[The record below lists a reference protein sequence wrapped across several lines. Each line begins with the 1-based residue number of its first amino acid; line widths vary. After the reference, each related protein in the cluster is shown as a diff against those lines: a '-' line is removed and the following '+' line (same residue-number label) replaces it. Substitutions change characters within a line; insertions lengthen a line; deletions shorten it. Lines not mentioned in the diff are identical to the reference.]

1 MKLAGLVIAGLVLL
15 FGLRLIGMALQTAIT
30 GKVLIRRGW
39 QGHWQKTPTRQDALK
54 TAFRDGLMGAL
65 LLGLS
70 VALLT

>member
-15 FGLRLIGMALQTAIT
+15 FGLRLIGMALQAAIT

-39 QGHWQKTPTRQDALK
+39 QGHWQKAPTRQDALK